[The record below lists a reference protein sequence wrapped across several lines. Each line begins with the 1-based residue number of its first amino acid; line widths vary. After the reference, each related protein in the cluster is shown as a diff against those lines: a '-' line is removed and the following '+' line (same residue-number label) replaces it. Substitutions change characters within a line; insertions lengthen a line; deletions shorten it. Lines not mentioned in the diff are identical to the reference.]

1 MPFSP
6 GLEAYI
12 QPEKMRCIG
21 LSGRESSIC
30 TKAAVSGVSLCG
42 VE

>member
-1 MPFSP
+1 MPLSP

-12 QPEKMRCIG
+12 QPENASRFA
-21 LSGRESSIC
+21 LSGRLSSIC
-30 TKAAVSGVSLCG
+30 TKAAVSGVSLGG